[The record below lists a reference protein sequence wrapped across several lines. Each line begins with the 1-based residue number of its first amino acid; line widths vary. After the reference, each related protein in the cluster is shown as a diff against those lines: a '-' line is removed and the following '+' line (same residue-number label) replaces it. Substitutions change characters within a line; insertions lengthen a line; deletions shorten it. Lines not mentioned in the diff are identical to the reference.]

1 MKMLFLVGFPFSPEL
16 RTIKKLEMIIQHF
29 GKFCSFLNRESPYKS
44 GLGKS
49 LLHVFFYI
57 FSYVKYSEVCA
68 KVVRNCLKPE
78 IRGDALKR
86 GEESIIKVTK
96 WEDGKPVGKSQVFAH
111 W

>member
-1 MKMLFLVGFPFSPEL
+1 MKTLFLVGFPLPPEY
-16 RTIKKLEMIIQHF
+16 RTKKLEMIIQYF
-29 GKFCSFLNRESPYKS
+29 GKFCSFLNRGPYKS

-49 LLHVFFYI
+49 LLFFYI

-96 WEDGKPVGKSQVFAH
+96 WEDGKPVGKRQVFTPVTS
-111 W
+111 